1 MFGNKRDD
9 LDYLGFYTKTNDV
22 HTNKNESRIVPNF
35 IWTIVGILFI
45 IFIIRELFVMFT
57 VGVFV
62 NEASKMNTQITKA
75 TDQFQKEI
83 VEGSKQANE
92 SMQRLRTFNPP
103 QPVQQAPQQII
114 IQQVPPKTI
123 IEPKAEKKESNIKIE
138 MH

>member
-9 LDYLGFYTKTNDV
+9 LDYIGFYTKTDNV
-22 HTNKNESRIVPNF
+22 QKNENESKIVPNF

-45 IFIIRELFVMFT
+45 VFIIRELFLMFT

-75 TDQFQKEI
+75 TNQFQKEI
-83 VEGSKQANE
+83 IESSKQANE

-103 QPVQQAPQQII
+103 QPVQQT
-114 IQQVPPKTI
+114 PPKTI

-138 MH
+138 TH